1 MKIAL
6 DLGGTNIRAAI
17 VENGVCRDKVSV
29 PCPATEAEDVVIDR
43 IASLIEPL
51 MSPGVDGIG
60 VGVPSVVD
68 PERGIVYNA
77 ANIPSWKEVH
87 LKEKLEKRFGVPVKV
102 NNDCNCF
109 ALGEST
115 YGAAKGMKD
124 VVCIT
129 LGTGVGAGLILDGK
143 LYSGVLCGAGEV
155 GSLPYL
161 DSDYEHYCSTLWLKG
176 KHNTNGAELAKRANE
191 GDKEAIDLWNE
202 FGRHLGELSKA
213 IMFAYAPQAIV
224 VGGGIAPA
232 MPLFIECWRETVS
245 TFPYAGIW
253 ENCRLLQAEL
263 PDANLLG
270 AALL

>member
-6 DLGGTNIRAAI
+6 DLGGTNIRAAR
-17 VENGVCRDKVSV
+17 VDNGVCTDKASVS
-29 PCPATEAEDVVIDR
+29 CPATEPEDVVIDS
-43 IASLIEPL
+43 IVSLIDPL
-51 MSPGVDGIG
+51 MSVEVDGIG

-87 LKEKLEKRFGVPVKV
+87 LKEKLEKRFGVSVKV

-129 LGTGVGAGLILDGK
+129 LGTGVGSGLILDGK

-155 GSLPYL
+155 GSLPYK

-176 KHNTNGAELAKRANE
+176 KHNTNGADLAKRAAE
-191 GDKEAIDLWNE
+191 GDVEAIELWKE

-232 MPLFIECWRETVS
+232 MPLFIEGWKKTVS
-245 TFPYAGIW
+245 TFPYAGIR
-253 ENCRLLQAEL
+253 ENCKLLQAQL